1 MGDNDEAF
9 QETPNSTSLITSCL
23 VSEDYKRILLPLT
36 YSVVFVVGLL
46 LNGVVLWM
54 MCCRTK
60 YWSCS
65 MIYLTNLAVAD
76 LLNVLPLPLLI
87 VYYCMDDRWMFGGVA
102 CKLVR
107 FFFYASLYASI
118 LFLTCISV
126 HRFLG
131 VCYPIR
137 CIDYTTKKIAILGSV
152 IAWILVVVQVFPT
165 LKFSNTGLINNQT
178 VCYDLTEP
186 HNFNQYF
193 PYGIALNITG
203 FLIPFAIISMCSCS
217 MIRTLS
223 KFEESI
229 TVGKESR
236 RKSIRTIVVVCII
249 FAICYVP
256 FHVTRTIYMFVRVY
270 MPLKDCS
277 VLNFVTM
284 SYKIWR
290 PIVNFNSCINPV
302 LFFLLTDRNRTRFLA
317 ELGKNS
323 AHPSAK

>member
-1 MGDNDEAF
+1 MGGYGAVV
-9 QETPNSTSLITSCL
+9 QEMQNSTNVITSCS
-23 VSEDYKRILLPLT
+23 VSEDYKQILLPLT

-60 YWSCS
+60 KWSCS
-65 MIYLTNLAVAD
+65 MIYLTNLALAD
-76 LLNVLPLPLLI
+76 LLNVLSLPLLI
-87 VYYCMDDRWMFGGVA
+87 VYYCMDDRWMFGAVA

-126 HRFLG
+126 HRFIG

-137 CIDYTTKKIAILGSV
+137 CVDYTTKKIAIVGSV

-165 LKFSNTGLINNQT
+165 LMFSNTGLINNQT

-186 HNFNQYF
+186 HNLNQYF

-203 FLIPFAIISMCSCS
+203 FLIPFAIISICYCSI
-217 MIRTLS
+217 IRTLS
-223 KFEESI
+223 KSEESI
-229 TVGKESR
+229 TVGNQIR

-256 FHVTRTIYMFVRVY
+256 FHITRTIYMFVAVY

-277 VLNFVTM
+277 VLKFVMM

-302 LFFLLTDRNRTRFLA
+302 LFFLLTDRNRTRILA
-317 ELGKNS
+317 ELVK
-323 AHPSAK
+323 